1 MKQRNAAREEALLA
15 SQNLKK
21 LEEDIEAGA
30 LQPAAPA
37 AAAAQQPL
45 AVTPPAT
52 AAGSPMGADSGAS
65 APGFMTEPASKP
77 RTLNAPLDSDYY
89 PRDLPLRSAP

>member
-1 MKQRNAAREEALLA
+1 VKQRNAAREEALLA

-30 LQPAAPA
+30 LQPAAA
-37 AAAAQQPL
+37 AAVQQQPL
-45 AVTPPAT
+45 AATPPAT

-65 APGFMTEPASKP
+65 ACGLMTELACKP
-77 RTLNAPLDSDYY
+77 QI
-89 PRDLPLRSAP
+89 